1 MGKRISDQMFNLN
14 YFINQLLLIDKIRAK
29 IEMKLHEQDQQS

>member
-14 YFINQLLLIDKIRAK
+14 YFIDQLLLIDKIRAK
-29 IEMKLHEQDQQS
+29 IETKLHE